1 MRAHPCIQLGLE
13 HGVRRGRNSRKS
25 GHWHADP
32 VGVPLQPPLGLRL
45 TEAHQLIEGIID
57 LDHPALHGEESDPY
71 GPEKHPQ
78 TAATSGTTSSS
89 YCRVPDWIAT
99 PEPVAEP
106 EPAPGAGNVVQGV
119 AWFLPAERPL
129 RP

>member
-57 LDHPALHGEESDPY
+57 LDHPALHGEESDPH
-71 GPEKHPQ
+71 GPELLQ
-78 TAATSGTTSSS
+78 GASLD
-89 YCRVPDWIAT
+89 CD